1 MDSIQNIYTNNMVKE
16 QVTTWAARMPAYCY
30 TELCPDPTLR
40 RTGGL
45 KKIMIKIWKHRE
57 KIRMISV
64 QIRRKLPMVSIIS
77 I

>member
-40 RTGGL
+40 RTGGF
-45 KKIMIKIWKHRE
+45 KKNNDKNLE
-57 KIRMISV
+57 T
-64 QIRRKLPMVSIIS
+64 QRKNKDDKCSD
-77 I
+77 